1 MKNSKN
7 KLALAATLASLL
19 AATAV
24 QAQESAEAPPP
35 VSGQSVS
42 GVSITED
49 GCEILG
55 SDNGAKPELTAVP
68 GMHVLGRDESNPLKL
83 NAHDG
88 VKLLAVMCWRSEA
101 RLSRTDYLVIDKIG
115 VPLYIRTD
123 TGDSAKDRAIS
134 LERSGGSYRVRL
146 LSGPELS
153 EAEKEEM
160 ISAMT
165 LFNKKTSS

>member
-24 QAQESAEAPPP
+24 QAQETAEAPPP

-101 RLSRTDYLVIDKIG
+101 RLSRTCL
-115 VPLYIRTD
+115 LYTSPSPR
-123 TGDSAKDRAIS
+123 DS
-134 LERSGGSYRVRL
+134 
-146 LSGPELS
+146 
-153 EAEKEEM
+153 
-160 ISAMT
+160 
-165 LFNKKTSS
+165 